1 METSADNSWELSSGQ
16 KKYLER
22 YMGHREADKKIKDR
36 VLGDKPVSS
45 NI

>member
-1 METSADNSWELSSGQ
+1 MKTSANNSWELPSWQ

-36 VLGDKPVSS
+36 ILGDKPVLS